1 MTHLGD
7 YLSGSDGEEEL
18 NGGELHLD

>member
-1 MTHLGD
+1 MTHLSN
-7 YLSGSDGEEEL
+7 YLSGSDSKEEL